1 MLCPWQQRRFFG
13 RGMPAFHTLHCDL
26 KGFPTPLRIPCLW
39 IIPGPNPVILYLWS
53 YSSPESD
60 HRYKIT
66 GMRDNHWKRQPL
78 AGPRRCA
85 HRPGHRDRPGRK
97 EPVRRRTPGAH
108 HPPLMGA
115 LASNST
121 SRSVTTNTTSRL
133 PSASPCSAM
142 DSSIISRGN
151 EEVGGPTEIWSRS
164 PLAGEGEGM
173 VGNLPA
179 RHQGTLPH
187 LR

>member
-1 MLCPWQQRRFFG
+1 
-13 RGMPAFHTLHCDL
+13 
-26 KGFPTPLRIPCLW
+26 
-39 IIPGPNPVILYLWS
+39 
-53 YSSPESD
+53 
-60 HRYKIT
+60 
-66 GMRDNHWKRQPL
+66 MRDNHWKRQPL

-187 LR
+187 LRWATSVSGLFPSVMILTIPWIIRKNTFPCSGAVQRKPVGCSTGRTWTISFV